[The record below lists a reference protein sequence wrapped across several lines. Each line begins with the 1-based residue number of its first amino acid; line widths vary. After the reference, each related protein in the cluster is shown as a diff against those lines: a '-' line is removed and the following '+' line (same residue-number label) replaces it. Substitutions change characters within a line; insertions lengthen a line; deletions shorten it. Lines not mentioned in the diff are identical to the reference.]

1 MKVSGFTIVRNA
13 IKYDYPV
20 VESIRS
26 ILPFCDEVV
35 VAVGNSDDG
44 TRELVASIDAD
55 RIRIIDT
62 VWDESLREGGIVLAS
77 ETNKALAAVSKDAD
91 WAFYIQADEVVH
103 EGFHDQIRD
112 GMEKWAGERD
122 VEGLIFNY
130 LHFWGSFDWI
140 GNSRKWYRREVRII
154 RPHRGINSFKDAQ
167 GFRMGSRKIGVKP
180 LDAWIYHYGWVKPP
194 TTQQDKQHE
203 FHKFWHDEGWI
214 RENISRDDEFDY
226 SIINALSHFNGEHPA
241 LMQDRIARQNWK
253 FEPKPD
259 VKPLS
264 LRHQFLDRVEKV
276 TGWRIG
282 EFRNYKLISD

>member
-44 TRELVASIDAD
+44 TRDLVASIDPN

-62 VWDESLREGGIVLAS
+62 IWDESLREGGVVLAS

-103 EGFHDQIRD
+103 ESCMGQIRA
-112 GMEKWAGERD
+112 GMERWEGNPE

-130 LHFWGSFDWI
+130 LHFWGSYDWV
-140 GNSRKWYRREVRII
+140 GDSRKWYRREVRII

-167 GFRMGSRKIGVKP
+167 GFRIGSRKIRVKP
-180 LDAWIYHYGWVKPP
+180 IDAWIYHYGWVKPP
-194 TTQQDKQHE
+194 GAQQAKQQE

-214 RENISRDDEFDY
+214 RENISPDEEFDY
-226 SIINALSHFNGEHPA
+226 SIINALSHFIGEHPA
-241 LMQDRIARQNWK
+241 LMQNRIAKQNWK

-264 LRHQFLDRVEKV
+264 LRHQLLDRIEKV

-282 EFRNYKLISD
+282 EFRNYRLISD